1 LRAVECREFI
11 KAVVE
16 KAAEMGVPISVAV
29 VGPEGHLIAVERMD
43 DAGFITPDTAIAKAY
58 TMAAFRSM
66 SPRFPDGLV
75 IQQWFKERNPQ
86 LLTNL
91 AALTNGK
98 IAASGGT
105 APVFKGNE
113 MVGAY
118 GVSGG
123 TSEQDEVIAQ
133 YARAKVG
140 WAQRP
145 ESDEPKPTASF
156 SIFPAA
162 GALPW
167 NRLLAKPTNLPG
179 PAASRMTRCCAA
191 PGASA
196 TTVSRPARSPPISCA
211 RRTPSRI
218 SSTSTSRPPKA
229 RRAWSRF

>member
-1 LRAVECREFI
+1 MAKLRAVECREFI

-105 APVFKGNE
+105 APVFKGND

-118 GVSGG
+118 GISGG
-123 TSEQDEVIAQ
+123 TSDQDEVIAQ
-133 YARAKVG
+133 YARAKAG

-145 ESDEPKPTASF
+145 ESDEPKASVKEH
-156 SIFPAA
+156 INELYAKA
-162 GALPW
+162 GITDRKL
-167 NRLLAKPTNLPG
+167 
-179 PAASRMTRCCAA
+179 
-191 PGASA
+191 
-196 TTVSRPARSPPISCA
+196 
-211 RRTPSRI
+211 
-218 SSTSTSRPPKA
+218 
-229 RRAWSRF
+229 